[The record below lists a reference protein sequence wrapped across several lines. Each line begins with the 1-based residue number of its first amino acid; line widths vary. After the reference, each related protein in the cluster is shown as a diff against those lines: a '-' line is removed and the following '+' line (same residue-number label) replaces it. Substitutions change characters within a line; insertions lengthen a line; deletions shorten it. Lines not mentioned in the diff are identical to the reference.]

1 MGIFDKG
8 KPWFDT
14 LKWGDIFPDQETF
27 VAKMGETVT
36 SVNVK
41 LLPIEELY
49 DVLYLRYHSSN
60 TRYTSE
66 LPFIM
71 SIKREMM
78 VLWPIYIQQKA
89 LMEEMMEMEIKEI
102 QRESK
107 SISNVIDRPTVNL
120 PDKPSE
126 EVIPNLSTTQ
136 QSLFN
141 MGNRLRAVREKY
153 ASVDHDYLNHIYEKL
168 DIYFRV
174 IQKDDVFILYEQE
187 D

>member
-1 MGIFDKG
+1 MGLYDIPKI
-8 KPWFDT
+8 WYDT
-14 LKWGDIFPDQETF
+14 LKWGDIFPDKGSFE
-27 VAKMGETVT
+27 AKMTDTVT
-36 SVNVK
+36 SLNAK
-41 LLPIEELY
+41 LQPIDELY
-49 DVLYLRYHSSN
+49 DVLYMKYHSSN

-71 SIKREMM
+71 AIKREMSI
-78 VLWPIYIQQKA
+78 LWPMYIQQKA
-89 LMEEMMEMEIKEI
+89 LMEEIMEMEIAEI

-126 EVIPNLSTTQ
+126 EVIPKLSTTQ

-141 MGNRLRAVREKY
+141 LGNKLRAVREKY
-153 ASVDHDYLNHIYEKL
+153 ISVDHDYLSHIYEKM
-168 DIYFRV
+168 DIYFRN
-174 IQKDDVFILYEQE
+174 IQKDDTFILYNQE